1 MADDVEM
8 VDGNTVLSEALKAQG
23 IKYVFGI
30 VGYPVAELGT
40 VMQATGIKYFGMRNE
55 QAACYAASVIGYLTG
70 RPAVCL
76 VVSGPGM
83 LHTIGG
89 LANATL
95 NCWPVIVI
103 GGASDADKDGL
114 GSFQEWPQV
123 ESARLY
129 TKYTARPSSIGQIP
143 AFVERAV
150 RMSISGRPG
159 ASYIDLPGDMLIGSA
174 KLSSVRNIGRCPDP
188 DPIYAHLPKVREVI
202 DLLTSAKRPLVIVGK
217 GAAYAN
223 ASDEVCKFID
233 KYALPFLPSPMG
245 KGVVPD
251 DHKLCVSAARSKA
264 LLNADLI
271 VLLGARLNW
280 IMHFGQPPRF
290 NTSAK
295 FIQIDICPEELYNSV
310 GSDRILGVQGHLKVV
325 MEQIES
331 QMLTMHRSWRYPSNT
346 EWWMMLSEK
355 VESNKALNLKL
366 AKDQSV
372 PMNYYTVLHRIQSA
386 LPKDA
391 IIVSEGSN
399 TMDIGRT
406 VLENYLPK
414 HRLDAGTFG
423 TMGVGLGFAIAAAV
437 LARDLWPEKRVVCI
451 EGDSAFGFSGMELE
465 TVCRYHLPIV
475 FIVVNNNGI
484 TMGVND
490 DLYQTIPVEERPT
503 KLLPFVLTPNA
514 RYDQM
519 MEAFGGKGFF
529 VRTPAALEDVLARCF
544 HGDMK
549 NEPVLINAMI
559 DPFADKKPQDFQ
571 WLDRSKL

>member
-1 MADDVEM
+1 
-8 VDGNTVLSEALKAQG
+8 
-23 IKYVFGI
+23 
-30 VGYPVAELGT
+30 
-40 VMQATGIKYFGMRNE
+40 
-55 QAACYAASVIGYLTG
+55 
-70 RPAVCL
+70 
-76 VVSGPGM
+76 M

-89 LANATL
+89 LANATI

-129 TKYTARPSSIGQIP
+129 TKYTARPSSIAQIP
-143 AFVERAV
+143 IFVERAV

-159 ASYIDLPGDMLIGSA
+159 AAYLDLPGDMLLGTTPTSSIRHIG
-174 KLSSVRNIGRCPDP
+174 KCPDP
-188 DPIYAHLPKVREVI
+188 DPILAHLPKVREVTK
-202 DLLTSAKRPLVIVGK
+202 LLTSSKRPLVVVGK

-223 ASDEVCKFID
+223 ASDEICKFIN

-251 DHKLCVSAARSKA
+251 DHRLCVSAARSKA
-264 LLNADLI
+264 LLNADLVI
-271 VLLGARLNW
+271 LLGARLNW

-290 NTSAK
+290 SRTTK
-295 FIQIDICPEELYNSV
+295 FIQIDLCPEELYNSC
-310 GSDRILGVQGHLKVV
+310 GSGQILGVQGDLKAV
-325 MEQIES
+325 MQQIEE
-331 QMLTMHRSWRYPSNT
+331 QMCMMYRSWCYPSNT

-355 VESNKALNLKL
+355 VESNKALNQKL
-366 AKDQSV
+366 AKVESV

-386 LPKDA
+386 IPKDA

-406 VLENYLPK
+406 VLQNYLPK

-423 TMGVGLGFAIAAAV
+423 TMGVGLGYAIAAAV
-437 LARDLWPEKRVVCI
+437 LARDLWPEKRVVCV

-465 TVCRYHLPIV
+465 TVCRYRLPIV

-490 DLYQTIPVEERPT
+490 DIYKSISVEDRPT
-503 KLLPFVLTPNA
+503 QLLPFVLTPDV

-519 MEAFGGKGFF
+519 MESLGGKGFF
-529 VRTPAALEDVLARCF
+529 VKTPAALEDVLARCF
-544 HGDMK
+544 NGDMR
-549 NEPVLINAMI
+549 NEPVLINVMI